1 MTWTAERLVQVTAVH
16 TLFYQQKG
24 MDFFFP
30 GERHDFWELL
40 CLEQGRLCLLA
51 DGRGFLLQPGEL
63 FLFAPNQHHVL
74 WSAGTQQAPSFLTLS
89 FSIESAPGLLA
100 GGQRFGLEQPLP
112 ALFPRLPKA
121 RLSGFEGTVF
131 TNPGQ
136 PRPQRG
142 IARQRMT
149 QALEAI
155 LLHLAERQGD
165 AAPPDAR
172 LNRQAEDGLL
182 LQLDRFI
189 QAHLAQPLS
198 PDLLARALG
207 VSASYLNRLCR
218 RGYDLS
224 LMGRVERLRL
234 AWAAGQ
240 LRAGSASLTRLA
252 SLAGFAS
259 LHHFSRRFKA
269 VYGLAPSRYR
279 DALLPPGSCSCKSS
293 APQG

>member
-1 MTWTAERLVQVTAVH
+1 MTWKAERLVQVTAVH

-24 MDFFFP
+24 ADFFFP
-30 GERHDFWELL
+30 GERHDFWDLL
-40 CLEQGRLCLLA
+40 CLEEGRLCLLA
-51 DGRGFLLQPGEL
+51 DGNGFLLQPGEL

-74 WSAGTQQAPSFLTLS
+74 WSADTQHDSAFLTLS
-89 FSIESAPGLLA
+89 FSLEAIPGLLS
-100 GGQRFGLEQPLP
+100 GGRRFDLAPPLP
-112 ALFPRLPKA
+112 VLFQQLIQA
-121 RLSGFEGTVF
+121 RLSGFEGTAY
-131 TNPGQ
+131 TNPGP
-136 PRPQRG
+136 PRPQGG

-155 LLHLAERQGD
+155 LLLLAERQGNA
-165 AAPPDAR
+165 AAPDTR
-172 LNRQAEDGLL
+172 LNLQAEEGLL

-189 QAHLAQPLS
+189 QAHLAQPIS

-234 AWAAGQ
+234 AWAASQ
-240 LRAGSASLTRLA
+240 LRSGSASLTHLA
-252 SLAGFAS
+252 SLAGFSS

-279 DALLPPGSCSCKSS
+279 DALLPPGSCSCKSLD
-293 APQG
+293 AQR